1 MTSTTGDFAAVDP
14 RTNEQGAH
22 AAIDRADVIEI
33 ARRGAVGLA
42 LASIAGLAMGAREGV
57 LSMAVHAAGIP
68 LALLAVV
75 ALGVPSLFVLLAL
88 ADAPLDPRSTAAAAA
103 RGIGA
108 SGLVLAGLAPAIALF
123 VVTSESTDAAA
134 LTTRAGLALAGV
146 VGLGHVLREIV
157 RALGDADLRTRAI
170 AIGGLAGFAVFATAL
185 ATRVWGALLPVLLGG
200 AS

>member
-1 MTSTTGDFAAVDP
+1 M
-14 RTNEQGAH
+14 
-22 AAIDRADVIEI
+22 
-33 ARRGAVGLA
+33 GLA
-42 LASIAGLAMGAREGV
+42 LASIAGLAMGARGGA
-57 LSMAVHAAGIP
+57 LSMAVHAAGVP

-88 ADAPLDPRSTAAAAA
+88 ADAPLDPRATAAAAT

-123 VVTSESTDAAA
+123 VVTSESADAAA
-134 LTTRAGLALAGV
+134 LTTSGGLALAGL
-146 VGLGHVLREIV
+146 VGLGHVLREIM
-157 RALGDADLRTRAI
+157 RELDEADLRTRAL
-170 AIGGLAGFAVFATAL
+170 AIGGLAGFAVFASAL